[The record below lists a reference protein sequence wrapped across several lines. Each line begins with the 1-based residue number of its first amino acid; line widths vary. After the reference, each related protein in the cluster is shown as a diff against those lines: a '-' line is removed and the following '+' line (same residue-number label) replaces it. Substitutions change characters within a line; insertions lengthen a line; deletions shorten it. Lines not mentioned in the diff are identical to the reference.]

1 MMAIESDMHRLTIKN
16 TIGICKDDGD
26 YDLCIAPNIRRALND
41 LPSPPRKT
49 RGSSPP
55 QNKQNNTY
63 TINHRRIM
71 PMWNQ
76 TRIVVVSPGVNDDD
90 VGAAQNSKHP
100 AGILTCCSLLHKIA
114 SADSARR
121 RRGCCAQHN
130 ISHGHSVEQPRGKI
144 AGGAM
149 DDDELAAVAVLWGR
163 EEE

>member
-1 MMAIESDMHRLTIKN
+1 
-16 TIGICKDDGD
+16 
-26 YDLCIAPNIRRALND
+26 
-41 LPSPPRKT
+41 
-49 RGSSPP
+49 
-55 QNKQNNTY
+55 
-63 TINHRRIM
+63 
-71 PMWNQ
+71 MWNQ

-100 AGILTCCSLLHKIA
+100 AGIPACCSLLHKIA
-114 SADSARR
+114 SAGSARR